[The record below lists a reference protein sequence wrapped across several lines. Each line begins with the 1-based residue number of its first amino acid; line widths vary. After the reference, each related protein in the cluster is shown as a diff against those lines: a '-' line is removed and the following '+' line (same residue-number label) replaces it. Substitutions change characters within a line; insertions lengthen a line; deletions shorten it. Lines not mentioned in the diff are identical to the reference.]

1 MSEWQFY
8 ETPYDSL
15 VGTDFAFN
23 SAFRF
28 IGANENGGARW
39 SVGDTI
45 DMFYLDFENDEIE

>member
-8 ETPYDSL
+8 ETAYDSL
-15 VGTDFAFN
+15 SGADTIFN

-45 DMFYLDFENDEIE
+45 DMFFLDFNNDEI